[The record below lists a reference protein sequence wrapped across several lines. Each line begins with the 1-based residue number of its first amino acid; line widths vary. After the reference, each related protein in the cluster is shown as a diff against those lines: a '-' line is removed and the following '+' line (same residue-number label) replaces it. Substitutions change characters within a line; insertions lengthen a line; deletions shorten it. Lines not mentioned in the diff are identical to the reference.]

1 VVTAVAFAAGSQ
13 HAPAASAASVVP
25 QHGDA
30 AGAAR
35 TGTELGLVLASDGA
49 LEQQELVV
57 ESGLSV
63 IVGLLVGIERVG
75 RGLAEVRHVD
85 GNDAVPDA
93 TSMGLGAAPRSADL
107 PAALAELHALGGGTA
122 AEPGEHDPHSLPRHP
137 SKQHGQ
143 ACRLI

>member
-1 VVTAVAFAAGSQ
+1 VTAVAFAAGSQ

-30 AGAAR
+30 AGADR
-35 TGTELGLVLASDGA
+35 TGTEPGLVLA

-75 RGLAEVRHVD
+75 RGLADERHVD
-85 GNDAVPDA
+85 GDDA
-93 TSMGLGAAPRSADL
+93 T
-107 PAALAELHALGGGTA
+107 
-122 AEPGEHDPHSLPRHP
+122 LPRHP
-137 SKQHGQ
+137 SKQHGL
-143 ACRLI
+143 ACSLI